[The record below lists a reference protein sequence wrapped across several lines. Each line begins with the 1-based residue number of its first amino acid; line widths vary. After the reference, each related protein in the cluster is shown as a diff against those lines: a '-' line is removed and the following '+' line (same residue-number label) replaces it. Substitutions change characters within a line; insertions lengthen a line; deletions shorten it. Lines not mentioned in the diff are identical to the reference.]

1 MNPKIFAQIEDL
13 VKARHVTEVN
23 GFEHHH
29 FFTYNVLGRPKRHK
43 STKIGH
49 IHHIPKKRKI
59 EKKITRE
66 DFDAVLEEER
76 LRNLKEDFITV
87 NFREIEKK
95 VISTRRKYDHDMQLT
110 SALYDWRFAEEMIE
124 FESPQGFL
132 NIMAR
137 NHNKR
142 MHSLNGNTF
151 EGHYIN
157 GDAKVRKNTFT
168 FSGLR
173 TNKIFSVEEKEEE
186 KYILKNYII
195 YTFFKTDTRIEY
207 ECKYITEN
215 AHFKTDSELYKD
227 LSDTPSEIVIP
238 FTVCRMM
245 DRGETSMIVL
255 DNGFE
260 FELER
265 EKIKTTKDSYIL
277 TVSAYIYKA
286 IRSLY
291 SDNLKLEGKNKIKV
305 VEYQNLKKSTVWSN
319 HKDYQPSKRCKI
331 FFKNQVKKLFGSE
344 DILEQLDGNSEGCY
358 QFASILTL
366 IPKNSLV
373 FRFSNTNYTDDEVNS
388 DLYGRVLASVTN
400 QHMTK
405 EQHAETAV
413 ILTQIQMSYI
423 KMDTTYDC
431 VFSLFYLL
439 TSHNIQSLATNRE
452 ATYSLNDIWEE
463 IFKLRPL
470 IQVFDIPLEQSIKIK
485 PDLAKIAKFNVTLSS
500 LKDLTEKYV
509 EPIKNLSLDELVS
522 MYNAGI
528 LQSLQNDIK
537 PLRLHVPKI
546 DQMINREDPEL
557 TEKEW
562 FIKTLVENNISH
574 VDLSEVFRH
583 TIWIAKGKISDDLL
597 REVIKTLA
605 RFRLDSMY
613 QPGLNKMFKMKP
625 IEMSEF
631 ELKPTRYATRNIS
644 FINEHLQDEK
654 KIAAIMSSHYYTY
667 SKVLGLRVTCNPFS
681 TISYIFKLAKD
692 RRQITRTVMDQFEE
706 PRYFTVL
713 NSRNYYDD
721 SESEYDSTE
730 EEQEEEKEGF
740 IGRLSKP
747 FKNMMSFGRKLYSG
761 VDKLDNIEEFVSTK
775 LDNVVDSFKKTGMGR
790 VAESLANADYSSIR
804 TSYKSIENII
814 KSWLNDFLGK
824 ICGLFGVEYDLDLEP
839 YKLFTYYLL
848 WVSTDCTTIKR
859 YIVLTLAIELGIAD
873 FIWKII
879 KELYDAFMNLF
890 RTQTV
895 VAEISDDKFNE
906 ILTGIGVTTAKIREK
921 NLSNVKQQKEK
932 VMNLETDEKEVE
944 GWMDYIWNILE
955 KGTPK
960 VIGTFAV
967 ILATVLG
974 LTVAKG
980 KSRDNIG
987 ETIING
993 ARNVSFIAMGLTAMP
1008 KIFSYVLSSIN
1019 WVIDEVKAKICKKHE
1034 TKTAYIERVSNW
1046 LSKTLYAKGLTEMKL
1061 VRSAAA
1067 CNEFFA
1073 NYIEMQQLQEKHH
1086 LLCQDSYLR
1095 AEFSKRV
1102 TLMTELFPVA
1112 QSASIILYGQ
1122 HEVFH
1127 VQFTSGPGY
1136 GKTDL
1141 SDQVMTMLQE
1151 ELRGLEEET
1160 AKAAGV
1166 KKTNFSSGLYPL
1178 NDTLKHNDMYF
1189 AQNFGYLDEDKV
1201 FKNSEPDAIV
1211 SKMMMLSGF
1220 PCISQQASL
1229 TDKGRMF
1236 QIRVLVSNT
1245 NNPYTNIDNLINKD
1259 ALHRRRQLFRV
1270 RLKEEYSKTENGKK
1284 TVDDEKILN
1293 AGINR
1298 SKGEHLVIDWMDPLR
1313 DTVLQDCK
1321 GMSVK
1326 QALKLISALMKK
1338 HYQIEEQRLY
1348 SKDPMKCFT
1357 RIAFE
1362 NLMQDLIAQD
1372 IGIKKEDLKYSA
1384 RALMT
1389 IQSKIDEAKISQ
1401 EKKNN
1406 IKREV
1411 SVYENIIE
1419 HIGEENDIVNEFN
1432 PTEQMSFYG
1441 PYIEDVEYAL
1451 KVIMIQGKSYYV
1463 LGPGKGKAREGKV
1476 DFKKFSL
1483 KKFETG
1489 GRPYSMVHYE
1499 RGHNDDTSAILYYI
1513 NKFSGCLSES
1523 DFKKELNIAQALE
1536 EKKGFFKIW
1545 KMKLMNV
1552 HNRTMRAIKSAAT
1565 FLTSMAIK
1573 LIGEPIFKGILL
1585 GFSIFSMFV
1594 TLQVIGRLLAPQTVT
1609 VSNPPGVKPMFV
1621 MPPAPAVRTRQVF
1634 SETRLDLSDEAH
1646 LIKGATY
1653 KIQFAHKG
1661 LLRQGTMI
1669 GIKGSIFM
1677 SCAHTFAGVT
1687 TPTQIQIYDNKFESN
1702 PQFAVK
1708 EYTLL
1713 PRNIK
1718 KLDNKDI
1725 VLLYIEG
1732 FRSVRTIEKH
1742 FVTEYDL
1749 GQNMDSFT
1757 SGYCVG
1763 IMLRNKDFQKPK
1775 QAQWLSTGYCPYHI
1789 TRDYNKTDPT
1799 HDRVI
1804 TFKSDVEVKPG
1815 DSGSLVMH
1823 DNPKIQNKFI
1833 GLIFAVDYEVH
1844 VAVVSQENIEQ
1855 GLRSFETHMK
1865 MTTTVHSSTPLS
1877 ENHELYKVFKYPDEV
1892 YNGPYG
1898 NLGISQSP
1906 GFRKTYLNG
1915 KFEDSLKYEVQP
1927 AIQNLNDRRM
1937 PPGSRNPFYVSLN
1950 KTAGEIDPSF
1960 TDEESKFMMKGLENM
1975 FIRYTKFIETYRT
1988 LNTREAIVGIP
1999 YRGSTPI
2006 NTKTTPGL
2014 PYKLYTTKKGKS
2026 QFINF
2031 YKDTQTWGIDNI
2043 VLNDVE
2049 SMENQYIGGF
2059 VPRNEKLEF
2068 TKKELVKEEKIINPK
2083 TRTVATGNMIHQ
2095 IVYNKL
2101 FKHLYILFKN
2111 SWDYGLATPIALGVD
2126 PVRHWDQVAEHL
2138 KYHDYMID
2146 FDVKAW
2152 EEKVNLRLL
2161 GMNTQ
2166 VKLKLLERAYKSR
2179 GEKFDRNN
2187 IPIAHGLVVDYTDT
2201 YVCFRDLMYRK
2212 RSGLLSGHPGTLM
2225 ENSEIHTM
2233 IMYLIC
2239 FRVLKR
2245 TKPAYATEGFIAEHI
2260 RFILAADDIVIA
2272 ISQVARLFITFEDIV
2287 KEYGQLGF
2295 EITAADKSKNLKAK
2309 TINEIQF
2316 LKQSFN
2322 YIEGRFYP
2330 KPNWDII
2337 YQLLSWV
2344 REDSVL
2350 TEQEQTRI
2358 NRENAFSFLWW
2369 RGEEDYE
2376 KLRSEFNQLMLS
2388 QNFQWTYD
2396 YSAMAKIIEQRQV
2409 EKEESSNTPNA
2420 MEDEMPFVGDEF
2432 FES

>member
-1 MNPKIFAQIEDL
+1 MKTQIEDL
-13 VKARHVTEVN
+13 VKARHITEVN
-23 GFEHHH
+23 GFEHYH
-29 FFTYNVLGRPKRHK
+29 FFTFNALSRPKRNK
-43 STKIGH
+43 SVNIGS
-49 IHHIPKKRKI
+49 ISHIPKKRKI
-59 EKKITRE
+59 DRKITPE
-66 DFDAVLEEER
+66 DFDAVLEEDKR
-76 LRNLKEDFITV
+76 RNSNEDFVTV
-87 NFREIEKK
+87 NFKEIEKK
-95 VISTRRKYDHDMQLT
+95 VVFNRRKLDHEVQLT
-110 SALYDWRFAEEMIE
+110 SALYDWTFAEEMIQ
-124 FESPQGFL
+124 FEDQEGYAR
-132 NIMAR
+132 IMAR

-142 MHSLNGNTF
+142 MHSANGNTF

-157 GDAKVRKNTFT
+157 GGAKTRKNMFI
-168 FSGLR
+168 FSDLR

-186 KYILKNYII
+186 QYILKNYII
-195 YTFFKTDTRIEY
+195 YTFFKTDMRVEY

-215 AHFKTDSELYKD
+215 AHFKTDEEMYKD
-227 LSDTPSEIVIP
+227 LSDIPAEIVIP
-238 FTVCRMM
+238 FTICRMM

-265 EKIKTTKDSYIL
+265 EKIKTTKDAYVL
-277 TVSAYIYKA
+277 NVSAHIYNA

-291 SDNLKLEGKNKIKV
+291 NENLKLEGKNKIKV

-331 FFKNQVKKLFGSE
+331 IFKNQVKKLFGSE
-344 DILEQLDGNSEGCY
+344 DVLEQLDGASEGCY

-366 IPKNSLV
+366 VPKNSLV
-373 FRFSNTNYTDDEVNS
+373 FRFSNKNYIDNQVNS

-400 QHMTK
+400 QQMNK

-423 KMDTTYDC
+423 KLDTTYDC

-439 TSHNIQSLATNRE
+439 TSHNIQSLAANRE

-470 IQVFDIPLEQSIKIK
+470 IQTFDIPIEQSIKTK

-500 LKDLTEKYV
+500 LKELSEKYI
-509 EPIKNLSLDELVS
+509 EPIKDLSLDELVS

-537 PLRLHVPKI
+537 PLRLHVAKV
-546 DQMINREDPEL
+546 DQMISRDDPEL
-557 TEKEW
+557 SEKEW
-562 FIKTLVENNISH
+562 FIKSLVENNISH
-574 VDLSEVFRH
+574 VDLSEVFRN
-583 TIWIAKGKISDDLL
+583 TIGIAKRNKISDELL
-597 REVIKTLA
+597 KTVIKTLA

-613 QPGLNKMFKMKP
+613 QPGLNKMFKTKP
-625 IEMSEF
+625 T
-631 ELKPTRYATRNIS
+631 ELTEAELIPTRYATRNIS
-644 FINEHLQDEK
+644 FINEKLQDEK
-654 KIAAIMSSHYYTY
+654 KIAAVMSSHYYTY
-667 SKVLGLRVTCNPFS
+667 SKVLGLRVTSNPFA
-681 TISYIFKLAKD
+681 TITYVFKLARD
-692 RRQITRTVMDQFEE
+692 RRQITRTVMDEYEE
-706 PRYFTVL
+706 GESSNTTKSVYNRVYQ
-713 NSRNYYDD
+713 SDSDSDD
-721 SESEYDSTE
+721 E
-730 EEQEEEKEGF
+730 EEEEEGEGLL
-740 IGRLSKP
+740 GKMKRP
-747 FKNMMSFGRKLYSG
+747 FKNLLNFGRKLYSG
-761 VDKLDNIEEFVSTK
+761 VDKLDNIEDFVSTK
-775 LDNVVDSFKKTGMGR
+775 LDNVVESFKKTGMGR

-804 TSYKSIENII
+804 SSYRSIENII
-814 KSWLNDFLGK
+814 KGWLNDFLAK
-824 ICGLFGVEYDLDLEP
+824 ICSLFGVEYDLNLEP

-859 YIVLTLAIELGIAD
+859 YIILTLAIELGIAD
-873 FIWKII
+873 FLWGII
-879 KELYDAFMNLF
+879 KGLYNAFMDLF

-906 ILTGIGVTTAKIREK
+906 ILTGIGLTTTKLREQ
-921 NLSNVKQQKEK
+921 NLTNVKKQKEK
-932 VMNLETDEKEVE
+932 VNNLESDEKEVE

-967 ILATVLG
+967 VLATVLG

-980 KSRDNIG
+980 KSRDSIG

-1008 KIFSYVLSSIN
+1008 KIFSYVLSAVN
-1019 WVIDEVKAKICKKHE
+1019 WVVDEVKSKICKKHE

-1046 LSKTLYAKGLTEMKL
+1046 LSKTLYAKGLTELKL

-1073 NYIEMQQLQEKHH
+1073 NYIEMQQLQEKHS
-1086 LLCQDSYLR
+1086 LLSQDSYLR
-1095 AEFSKRV
+1095 TEFSKRV

-1112 QSASIILYGQ
+1112 TSASIILYGQ

-1141 SDQVMTMLQE
+1141 SDQVMSMLQE

-1166 KKTNFSSGLYPL
+1166 KRTNFSSGLYPL

-1189 AQNFGYLDEDKV
+1189 GQNFGYLDEDKV
-1201 FKNSEPDAIV
+1201 FKNSDPEAVV

-1229 TDKGRMF
+1229 SDKGRMF

-1245 NNPYTNIDNLINKD
+1245 NNPYTNIDNMINKD

-1270 RLKEEYSKTENGKK
+1270 RLKTEYQKIVDGKTC
-1284 TVDDEKILN
+1284 VDDEKILN

-1298 SKGEHLVIDWMDPLR
+1298 SKGEHLVIDWMDPLK
-1313 DTVLQDCK
+1313 DKILQDCK

-1326 QALKLISALMKK
+1326 QTLMLISSLMKK

-1372 IGIKKEDLKYSA
+1372 IGIKKDDLQYSA
-1384 RALMT
+1384 KALMA
-1389 IQSKIDEAKISQ
+1389 IQKKIDETKIPEAKKANIQKEISVF
-1401 EKKNN
+1401 ENLVEY
-1406 IKREV
+1406 IRE
-1411 SVYENIIE
+1411 EDDII
-1419 HIGEENDIVNEFN
+1419 NDFN
-1432 PTEQMSFYG
+1432 PTEHMSFYG
-1441 PYIEDVEYAL
+1441 PYIEDVDYSL
-1451 KVIMIQGKSYYV
+1451 KVVMIGDKSYYV
-1463 LGPGKGKAREGKV
+1463 LAPGTGKAREGKV
-1476 DFKKFSL
+1476 DFSKFSL

-1489 GRPYSMVHYE
+1489 GKIYAMIHYE
-1499 RGHNDDTSAILYYI
+1499 RGLNDDTAAILYYI
-1513 NKFSGCLSES
+1513 NKFSGCLNEN
-1523 DFKKELNIAQALE
+1523 DFKREINIAKAIE
-1536 EKKGFFKIW
+1536 EKKGFFKLW
-1545 KMKLMNV
+1545 KMKLMNL
-1552 HNRTMRAIKSAAT
+1552 HNRTVRAIKSAAT
-1565 FLTSMAIK
+1565 YLTSMAIQM
-1573 LIGEPIFKGILL
+1573 IGEPIFKGILL

-1594 TLQVIGRLLAPQTVT
+1594 TLQVIGRLLAPQTVS

-1621 MPPAPAVRTRQVF
+1621 MPSAPAVRTRQVF

-1653 KIQFAHKG
+1653 KIQFAHNG
-1661 LLRQGTMI
+1661 ALRQGTMI

-1687 TPTQIQIYDNKFESN
+1687 TAKQIQIYDNKFESN

-1749 GQNMDSFT
+1749 KDNMDSFT

-1763 IMLRNKDFQKPK
+1763 IMLRNKEFQKPK

-1877 ENHELYKVFKYPDEV
+1877 ENHELYGVFKYPDEV

-1898 NLGISQSP
+1898 NLGISQSS

-1927 AIQNLNDRRM
+1927 AIQNLNDRRI

-1960 TDEESKFMMKGLENM
+1960 TDEEAKFMMKGLENM
-1975 FIRYTKFIETYRT
+1975 FIRHTKFIETYRT

-2043 VLNDVE
+2043 VFNDVE
-2049 SMENQYIGGF
+2049 SMENHYIGGF

-2068 TKKELVKEEKIINPK
+2068 TKKELVKEDKIINPK

-2111 SWDYGLATPIALGVD
+2111 SWDYGQATPIALGVD

-2166 VKLKLLERAYKSR
+2166 VKLRLLERAYKSR
-2179 GEKFDRNN
+2179 GEKFDRDNVS
-2187 IPIAHGLVVDYTDT
+2187 IAHGLVVDYTDT

-2239 FRVLKR
+2239 YRVLKKK
-2245 TKPAYATEGFIAEHI
+2245 KPAYATEGFISEHI

-2287 KEYGQLGF
+2287 EGYGQLGF

-2396 YSAMAKIIEQRQV
+2396 YSAMAKIIQQRQV
-2409 EKEESSNTPNA
+2409 EQEESSNTPNA